1 MRLLIFLTLIFL
13 YPTQA
18 YCEKEDA
25 ASSSDEQEE
34 ENQEPAPKRKEENT
48 VPMKAGNVRQFH
60 LVLEELLTE
69 FGYDVKNGQVSGLK
83 NVSIRKSRVNES
95 LPQSYEKYLEM
106 LVSERVRQNSDVRL
120 IQCLTC
126 NSRTSTF
133 VEGKLKITS
142 PETNI
147 LQLRDAAKAMGIE
160 NFIDVML
167 VYHSSHMILAI
178 EIFNIDSGELLWTK
192 TYNSETLRTR
202 FQKLAVDYNQIA
214 KAKAG
219 DEYSPE
225 FRYMLGI
232 GAGGVSNV
240 AGESQDNSAISLQI
254 RASEKFNNRN
264 SEFGVIAGIYMTM
277 ASVTKAY
284 PVTGTKKSETGD
296 GTTAESDELKPKP
309 FKGAV
314 SLQAIFAQNF
324 LGSVETYDDIR
335 HGYHLGLGFFY
346 TTGYFA
352 PQLGAGWDIF
362 FGKRFVMTPS
372 FKYLAPATVL
382 IGNQFVKTT
391 GGASGEVIFSYSF

>member
-1 MRLLIFLTLIFL
+1 VRLLVILTMIFLF
-13 YPTQA
+13 PTPAFCVEGGEPNQND
-18 YCEKEDA
+18 EKE
-25 ASSSDEQEE
+25 EK
-34 ENQEPAPKRKEENT
+34 APEKQSVEAT

-60 LVLEELLTE
+60 LVLDELLTE

-83 NVSIRKSRVNES
+83 NVSIRKSRVNET

-120 IQCLTC
+120 INCITC
-126 NSRTSTF
+126 NSRTSSF

-142 PETNI
+142 PETNVT
-147 LQLRDAAKAMGIE
+147 QLRDAAKLMGIE

-202 FQKLAVDYNQIA
+202 FQKLAVDYSQIS

-225 FRYMLGI
+225 FRYMIGI

-240 AGESQDNSAISLQI
+240 AGESQDNSAVSLQI

-264 SEFGVIAGIYMTM
+264 SEFGIIAGLYMTM

-284 PVTGTKKSETGD
+284 PVTGKAKPATGD
-296 GTTAESDELKPKP
+296 GTTAESDEIKPKP
-309 FKGAV
+309 FKNAI

-352 PQLGAGWDIF
+352 PQFGAGWDVF

-372 FKYLAPATVL
+372 FKYLAPSNVL
-382 IGNQFVKTT
+382 IGNEFVKTT